1 MDGTT
6 VVVTG
11 AGSGIGRT
19 IARATA
25 RRGAEALVLLDVD
38 EEGLQETARLVS
50 PSTSASRFRLDVT
63 DSAAVETTFN
73 QIRNH
78 HGCID
83 FLFNSAGIQA
93 GLPAWPEA
101 SPERMRAVV
110 EVNVLGV
117 MFTTSSAIPLMRDHG
132 GSILNVASISGLQPY
147 LSGAIYGPSKAAVI
161 HFTQCNKELATQ
173 FGIRVNAICPSMV
186 DTPFL
191 RKTGEDGQI
200 APWLMDQIES
210 GLILTAEQ
218 VADAAIHLAC
228 DETRSGEF
236 EVITPNDNRQE
247 GK

>member
-25 RRGAEALVLLDVD
+25 QRGAEALVLLDVD

-63 DSAAVETTFN
+63 DSAAVETAFN

-78 HGCID
+78 HGHID

-101 SPERMRAVV
+101 SPERM
-110 EVNVLGV
+110 
-117 MFTTSSAIPLMRDHG
+117 
-132 GSILNVASISGLQPY
+132 
-147 LSGAIYGPSKAAVI
+147 
-161 HFTQCNKELATQ
+161 
-173 FGIRVNAICPSMV
+173 
-186 DTPFL
+186 
-191 RKTGEDGQI
+191 
-200 APWLMDQIES
+200 
-210 GLILTAEQ
+210 
-218 VADAAIHLAC
+218 
-228 DETRSGEF
+228 
-236 EVITPNDNRQE
+236 
-247 GK
+247 